1 MALLGIFSQIFTE
14 NHLYLIHF
22 YCYIKTNS
30 FSRLFVTKYVSMHY
44 LNVFVRLIQQYL
56 YQKRTFAHS
65 KKQLKMTKIVLKI
78 DTFKLKTT

>member
-30 FSRLFVTKYVSMHY
+30 FSRLFVKKYVSMHY

-65 KKQLKMTKIVLKI
+65 KRLKMPKSVLKI